1 MTTTSKATTS
11 KATTSTTT
19 EKGEST
25 MTTSTTL
32 QEALDLIARA
42 KEKDIAADRAAIN
55 VAIAVGNVIVSDAK
69 PQAFLELAQASMDA
83 AKAKNRTA
91 YARFQRVERLVYY
104 GVFCA
109 TQWHEKRN
117 ADAIAYRQATC
128 ADPLQH
134 SFFLNGMPTSK
145 DLVKAIRQAWRENWN
160 SFRPLIKAKTFS
172 LWQDPIKLERVAA
185 RRSTDERGQ
194 ELANKLASFLKA
206 ENMTIAQFCEK
217 YMAAE

>member
-1 MTTTSKATTS
+1 MTATN
-11 KATTSTTT
+11 ATNATNA
-19 EKGEST
+19 
-25 MTTSTTL
+25 TTL
-32 QEALDLIARA
+32 QEALDLIAKA
-42 KEKDIAADRAAIN
+42 KEKDAAADRAAVN

-83 AKAKNRTA
+83 AKAKNRA
-91 YARFQRVERLVYY
+91 ALARFQRVERLVYY

-128 ADPLQH
+128 IDPLQH
-134 SFFLNGMPTSK
+134 SFFLNGMPANK
-145 DLVKAIRQAWRENWN
+145 DLIRSIRQAWRENWN

-172 LWQDPIKLERVAA
+172 LWQDPIKLERVAT
-185 RRSTDERGQ
+185 RRSIDERGQ
-194 ELANKLASFLKA
+194 ELAGKLASFLKA